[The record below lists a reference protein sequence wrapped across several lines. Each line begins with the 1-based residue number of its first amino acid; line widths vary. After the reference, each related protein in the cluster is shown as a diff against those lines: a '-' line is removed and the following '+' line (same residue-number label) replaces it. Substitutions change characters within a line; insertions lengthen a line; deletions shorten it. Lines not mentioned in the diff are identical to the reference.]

1 MARTSSPHRIVRFN
15 LPLNWS
21 PRFRRISPSSALC
34 GYNSSFRLQATSDH
48 YAEMPTFSIHNF
60 GCRATQAD
68 ADAIEGALVSRGYH
82 RLAADHLA
90 NLVVLN
96 TCTV

>member
-1 MARTSSPHRIVRFN
+1 M
-15 LPLNWS
+15 
-21 PRFRRISPSSALC
+21 PS
-34 GYNSSFRLQATSDH
+34 
-48 YAEMPTFSIHNF
+48 FSIHNF

-82 RLAADHLA
+82 RLAADDQA

-96 TCTV
+96 TCTVTAAADALESLLDGAV